1 MEKKVR
7 VIKNEDIN
15 RLIMSRPKGGE
26 LNIVIE
32 TKDDVIVLSHVTV
45 SNISRAFH
53 WINGHPRLEALEMK
67 LKKLAPHERIEG
79 FPDWHFE
86 ETERVETEIHKD
98 VAAWIAESRRII

>member
-1 MEKKVR
+1 MAKKVR
-7 VIKNEDIN
+7 IIKNEDVSRFI
-15 RLIMSRPKGGE
+15 ISRPKGGE
-26 LNIVIE
+26 FSIFVE

-53 WINGHPRLEALEMK
+53 WVNGHPRLEALEMR

-86 ETERVETEIHKD
+86 QTERIETEVHKE
-98 VAAWIAESRRII
+98 VAAWVAEGRRII